1 MAAAV
6 ASEVEQFLTLARG
19 RLAAE
24 GWGSVEWVEAG
35 LREALL
41 KDGRRL
47 LEELLNDPAL
57 PVAGDASRAG
67 EKCTQGVER
76 QVGSVFGVLTLRR
89 NYYYAAG
96 TGGGRYPLDEALGL
110 IQGCTPM
117 LARLMTRAGAQS
129 GFVGAAEDLRVYGG
143 LQVEGRQIHRLL
155 QHTGPAM
162 HQAWAQLPAARPAS
176 PLPVLYVS
184 VDGTGVPMVP
194 EALIGRRG
202 KQPDGS
208 AKTREIKLGCV
219 FTQHT
224 IDAQG
229 RPLRDPDS
237 TTYLC
242 GLEVAEDFGGRLRRE
257 AFRRGM
263 GQSQRTV
270 FLGDGAAWVWEI
282 GRINFPHAIAILDY
296 FHAREH
302 LTELVD
308 AILGPA
314 SPSAPRRVESW
325 EDWLWEGQVD
335 RILRATRR
343 HLHRHGAVDPQ
354 EAQTQLAYFEKNRSR
369 MRYGR
374 FRSQGFFIGSGVV
387 EAGCKTVVGQRAKQS
402 GMRWSETGVL
412 SVLHTRC
419 ALLGGQFD
427 QCWEHARF
435 RPSPHAL
442 AA

>member
-110 IQGCTPM
+110 IQGSTPM

-155 QHTGPAM
+155 QHTGPAI
-162 HQAWAQLPAARPAS
+162 HQAWAELPAARPAS
-176 PLPVLYVS
+176 PLPLLYVS

-202 KQPDGS
+202 KQPDGW

-263 GQSQRTV
+263 GQSQQTV

-282 GRINFPHAIAILDY
+282 GRINFPHAIPILDY

-314 SPSAPRRVESW
+314 SPTVSRRVESW

-343 HLHRHGAVDPQ
+343 HLHRHGAADPQ
-354 EAQTQLAYFEKNRSR
+354 EAQTQVAYFEKNRSR

-374 FRSQGFFIGSGVV
+374 FRSQGLFIGSGVV

-427 QCWEHARF
+427 QCWQHARF

>member
-1 MAAAV
+1 VEAAV
-6 ASEVEQFLTLARG
+6 ASEVEQFLSLARG
-19 RLAAE
+19 RLGAE
-24 GWGSVEWVEAG
+24 GWGSLEWVEAG

-47 LEELLNDPAL
+47 LEGLLNDPTL

-67 EKCTQGVER
+67 EKCTCGVER
-76 QVGSVFGVLTLRR
+76 QVASVFGVLRLRR
-89 NYYYAAG
+89 NYYYAPA
-96 TGGGRYPLDEALGL
+96 TGGGRYPLDAALGL
-110 IQGCTPM
+110 IEGTTPT

-129 GFVGAAEDLRVYGG
+129 GFAGAAEDLRVYGG
-143 LQVEGRQIHRLL
+143 IEVEGRQIHRLL

-162 HQAWAQLPAARPAS
+162 HQAWAQLPVVPPPA

-194 EALIGRRG
+194 EALEGRRG

-219 FTQHT
+219 FTQHVT
-224 IDAQG
+224 DPEG

-242 GLEVAEDFGGRLRRE
+242 GLERAEDFGGRLRRE
-257 AFRRGM
+257 AYRRGL
-263 GQSQRTV
+263 GQSQRTA
-270 FLGDGAAWVWEI
+270 FLGDGAAWVWEL
-282 GRINFPHAIAILDY
+282 GRINFPRAIQILDY
-296 FHAREH
+296 FHGREH

-314 SPSAPRRVESW
+314 SPTVSRRLEVW
-325 EDWLWEGQVD
+325 EAWLWEGQID
-335 RILRATRR
+335 RLLRAARG
-343 HLHRHGAVDPQ
+343 HLKRHGAADPA
-354 EAQTQLAYFEKNRSR
+354 EAQTQLGYFEKNRGR
-369 MRYGR
+369 MDYGR
-374 FRSQGFFIGSGVV
+374 FRRQGLFIGSGVV

-402 GMRWSETGVL
+402 GMRWTETGVL
-412 SVLHTRC
+412 NVLHTRC

-427 QCWEHARF
+427 QCWARARF
-435 RPSPHAL
+435 QPSPDAL